1 MKLYKINIPKSKLD
15 TLDEIEHVFF
25 IQLMHFLNELIVLQK
40 CFIVSNNKLDS
51 LTTIEKR
58 GQISQAHF
66 FIRTLAGK
74 LNEGWK
80 MISKN
85 FVETKLSSEYENL
98 LSQKG
103 KESLSELI
111 VYFNDENN
119 LVRLIRNKFAF
130 HYDKEKIKEE
140 IDKIPQEELLE
151 VYISEH
157 PANSLYSL
165 SDTIINWAILN
176 SIDSSNPQRAMDE
189 LFDIIVKKISRCFLE
204 FCGDCVCIIAKK
216 LELNSTEVEIPEPPS
231 VDDVKLPYFVKRPND

>member
-1 MKLYKINIPKSKLD
+1 MKILKINIPKSKLD
-15 TLDEIEHVFF
+15 TISEIEQVFF
-25 IQLMHFLNELIVLQK
+25 IQLMQLLNELNILQK
-40 CFIVSNNKLDS
+40 CVIVSNNELES

-58 GQISQAHF
+58 GQISQAQF

-85 FVETKLSSEYENL
+85 FIETQLSREYENL
-98 LSQKG
+98 LSQKS
-103 KESLSELI
+103 KESLSELKI
-111 VYFNDENN
+111 YFSAENN

-130 HYDKEKIKEE
+130 HYDRKKIREE
-140 IDKIPQEELLE
+140 VKKIPQEALLE

-157 PANSLYSL
+157 RANCLYSL

-176 SIDSSNPQRAMDE
+176 SIDSSNPQRAMDRLIGE
-189 LFDIIVKKISRCFLE
+189 IALKVGRLFQE

-216 LELNSTEVEIPEPPS
+216 LGLNSTKVEIPEPPS
-231 VDDVKLPYFVKRPND
+231 IDKVKLSYFVKRAE